1 MAGPYCK
8 SNFKESQA
16 ANNRRVQQS
25 FLKVGHMKIKQVT
38 VEHGVKI
45 GTGGRQ
51 DNSMSRK
58 CRDSSTKENI
68 TKLEEKEKNVYY
80 GRNKGHHCCKNQG
93 HMYDSIAKTRV
104 HSDLDSVHPKSL

>member
-1 MAGPYCK
+1 
-8 SNFKESQA
+8 
-16 ANNRRVQQS
+16 
-25 FLKVGHMKIKQVT
+25 MKIKQVT

-68 TKLEEKEKNVYY
+68 TKLEEKKKCVL
-80 GRNKGHHCCKNQG
+80 RKK
-93 HMYDSIAKTRV
+93 
-104 HSDLDSVHPKSL
+104 